1 LEAWGYNT
9 GRPVNRMPEEDS
21 MHPIARFPVVTAA
34 LLALALP
41 LAFGACSGEDEKAAA
56 EAERESRLAEIEEQ
70 KQALDTARSE
80 LETTAERLSQAESGA
95 LPAGEE
101 VDAAELRAEIERAD
115 AEITT
120 AAENLNAALTN
131 FINEVA
137 QQASIG
143 PGEPLPE
150 VLQRAIAL
158 KAEEDMTLA
167 REFITEGGDYVRAL
181 DMYGAILAYDP
192 ENQRVRD
199 AIAEAQAMRY
209 MDQERFSQVRNG
221 MTPAEVEQL
230 LGTVNLRNR
239 REYPDQG
246 IMAWYYPKSAARNA
260 AGVWFRQRGN
270 RWEVYRI
277 EFDAVGAQGQDGS

>member
-1 LEAWGYNT
+1 
-9 GRPVNRMPEEDS
+9 

-70 KQALDTARSE
+70 KQALDTARNE
-80 LETTAERLSQAESGA
+80 LVTTAERLRQAESGA

-101 VDAAELRAEIERAD
+101 VDAAGLRAEIERTD

-137 QQASIG
+137 QQVSIG
-143 PGEPLPE
+143 PGEQLPE
-150 VLQRAIAL
+150 VMQRAIAL

-209 MDQERFSQVRNG
+209 MDRERFSQVRNG

-239 REYPDQG
+239 RDYPDQG
-246 IMAWYYPKSAARNA
+246 IMAWYFPKSAARDA

-277 EFDAVGAQGQDGS
+277 EFDAVGAPDQGDS